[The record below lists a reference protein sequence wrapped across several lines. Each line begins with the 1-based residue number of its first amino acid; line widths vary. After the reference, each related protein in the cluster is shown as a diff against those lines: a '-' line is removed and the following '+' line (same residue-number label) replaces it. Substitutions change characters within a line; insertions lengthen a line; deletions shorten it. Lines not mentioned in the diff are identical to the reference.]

1 MTRHYSKLNIDFW
14 IDRSKGMGFSF
25 PRIINRTIL
34 SRIAAI
40 ALILGMGWGLIATIT
55 TSPAIA
61 ENYEK
66 RNLIGVDFSGQD
78 LKDSEFDFA
87 NLQGSNFS
95 HTDLRGVSLFGAKM
109 QDVNLE
115 SADLR
120 FATLD
125 TARLVRANL
134 TNALLEEAY
143 AYNADFRGAIITGA
157 DFTDV
162 MLRRDQQQLLC
173 EVADGTNPVTGRD
186 TRETL
191 YCD

>member
-1 MTRHYSKLNIDFW
+1 
-14 IDRSKGMGFSF
+14 MGFSF

-109 QDVNLE
+109 QEVNLE